1 MSHAEGTD
9 RAQAV
14 GWNVPVELL
23 AENEE
28 ASVAASEGARE
39 GPWQRGQ
46 RGTGKVQT
54 GKRLKGHHSFYSEW
68 DENERGL

>member
-9 RAQAV
+9 RAQAL

-28 ASVAASEGARE
+28 ASVPASEGARE
-39 GPWQRGQ
+39 EPWR
-46 RGTGKVQT
+46 
-54 GKRLKGHHSFYSEW
+54 
-68 DENERGL
+68 